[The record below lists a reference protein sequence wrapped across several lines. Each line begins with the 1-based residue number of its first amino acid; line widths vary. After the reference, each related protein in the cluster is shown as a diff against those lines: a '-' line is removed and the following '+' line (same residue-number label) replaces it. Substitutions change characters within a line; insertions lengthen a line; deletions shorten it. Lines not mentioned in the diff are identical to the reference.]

1 MKVLIVGGGGREDA
15 LTWALSRSERV
26 KEIYCAPGNAGS
38 DRYATRVPIVADD
51 VDRLVEHAREMRYDL
66 VVIGPEDPLVAGL
79 ADRLRELGIPTFG
92 PSAAAAELEGSKVF
106 SKEFMRRHDIP
117 TADFQV
123 FDDLQNAVEYLRSG
137 RARYPLVVKA
147 DGLAAGKGVILADD
161 EATAI
166 EAAKSM
172 LEDGLFGA
180 AGARIL
186 VEDRLYGR
194 EVSYFVLS
202 DGKNI
207 LPLTTCQDYKRA
219 HDADEG
225 PNTGGMGT
233 YSPSAFLDE
242 TMEKT
247 ILKTVV
253 APTIEGLAS
262 EGRPYQGV
270 LFLGLM
276 LTVDGPLVLE
286 YNVRFGDP
294 ETQVL
299 MPRLHGDWAE
309 LLTACADG
317 TLGDREP
324 RWRDEAAVCAVMAS
338 AGSPGSYEKGLEIC
352 GLEAASERE
361 NTVVFHAG
369 TALDTEGR
377 VRTAGGR
384 VLGVTAWG
392 GDLTEARERA
402 YQGVAT
408 IDWPQAQWRT
418 DIAADALRTVRETQ
432 S

>member
-15 LTWALSRSERV
+15 LTWALSRSDRV
-26 KEIYCAPGNAGS
+26 TEIFCAPGNAGS
-38 DRYATRVPIVADD
+38 DRYATRVPISAGD
-51 VDRLVEHAREMRYDL
+51 VNGLVEHARDMRYDL
-66 VVIGPEDPLVAGL
+66 VVVGPEDPLVAGL
-79 ADRLRELGIPTFG
+79 ADRLREVDIPTFG
-92 PSAAAAELEGSKVF
+92 PSAAAAELEGSKIF
-106 SKEFMRRHDIP
+106 SKEFMRRHNIP
-117 TADFQV
+117 TADFHV
-123 FDDLQNAVEYLRSG
+123 FDDLAAAVAFLQSD

-161 EATAI
+161 SETAI
-166 EAAKSM
+166 AAATSM
-172 LEDGLFGA
+172 LEEGVFGA

-186 VEDRLYGR
+186 IEDRLYGR

-202 DGKNI
+202 DGTSF
-207 LPLTTCQDYKRA
+207 LPLATCQDYKRA
-219 HDADEG
+219 LDADEG

-242 TMEKT
+242 ALERT
-247 ILKTVV
+247 ILETVV
-253 APTIEGLAS
+253 APTIEGLTD

-299 MPRLHGDWAE
+299 MPRLQGDWAD
-309 LLTACADG
+309 LLSACTDG
-317 TLGDREP
+317 TLADQKP
-324 RWRDEAAVCAVMAS
+324 QWRDEAAVCVVMAS
-338 AGSPGSYEKGLEIC
+338 EGYPAAYEKGRTIS
-352 GLEAASERE
+352 GLETASGRE

-369 TALDTEGR
+369 TSLAEDGR
-377 VRTAGGR
+377 VLTAGGR

-392 GDLTEARERA
+392 KDLADARDRA

-418 DIAADALRTVRETQ
+418 DIAADALRTAQETR